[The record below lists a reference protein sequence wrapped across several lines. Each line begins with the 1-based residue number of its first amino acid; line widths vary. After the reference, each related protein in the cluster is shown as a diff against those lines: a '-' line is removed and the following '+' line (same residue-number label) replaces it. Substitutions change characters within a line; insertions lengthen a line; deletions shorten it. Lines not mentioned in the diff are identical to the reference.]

1 MQGKVPYF
9 ELRDRMARF
18 KALMDKESPDWELSV
33 IFGNIN
39 LYYFTGTM
47 QDGMLL
53 IPKEGEGEYWVR
65 RSFER
70 AKHESLF
77 PGIRPMGS
85 FRDAAKERGKLPEAV
100 YLETEVV
107 PVALFRRFR
116 KYFPCDDARPLDT
129 QVAKIRSV
137 KSVYELSLMEKAGK
151 IHRYVLED
159 YAPGI
164 LKEGMSEAEFGSAV
178 FTAML
183 REGHHGI
190 VRFGRFNCEIVVGQI
205 GFGESSIY
213 PTCFDGPGGCYGM
226 SPAAPILGSRDR
238 KLKSGDLVF
247 IDNACGV
254 DGYHTDKT
262 MTYMFGRSLPREAIA
277 IHERCISLQDQMAAL
292 LKPGN
297 IPSEIFKSVMESV
310 EPEFLNN
317 FMGFGSRRAQFLG
330 HGVGLQVDEMPVIAP
345 GFDEPL
351 QEGMVLALEPKKGI
365 REIGMV
371 GTENTYI
378 VTRSGG
384 RSITGDSSGLI
395 PVY

>member
-1 MQGKVPYF
+1 MQGKVPYS
-9 ELRDRMARF
+9 ELRGRMDRF
-18 KALMDKESPDWELSV
+18 IVLMDKENPGWELLV

-53 IPKEGEGEYWVR
+53 VPRDGEAEFWVR

-70 AKHESLF
+70 AREESLF
-77 PGIRPMGS
+77 PEIRPMGS
-85 FRDAAKERGKLPEAV
+85 FREAAKERRTFPEAV
-100 YLETEVV
+100 YLETEIV

-116 KYFPCDDARPLDT
+116 KYFPCRDAHPLDA
-129 QVAKIRSV
+129 QVAKVRAV
-137 KSVYELSLMEKAGK
+137 KSAYELSLLERAGE

-159 YAPGI
+159 WVPGI
-164 LKEGMSEAEFGSAV
+164 LQEGMSEAGFGSAV
-178 FTAML
+178 FSAMV

-226 SPAAPILGSRDR
+226 CPAAPVLGSRDR

-254 DGYHTDKT
+254 DGYQTDKT

-277 IHERCISLQDQMAAL
+277 IHECCLRIQDEMAAL

-297 IPSEIFKSVMESV
+297 IPSGIYASVMESV
-310 EPEFLNN
+310 EPAFLEN

-365 REIGMV
+365 PEIGMV
-371 GTENTYI
+371 GIENTYI

-384 RSITGDSSGLI
+384 RSITGNSPGLI

>member
-1 MQGKVPYF
+1 MQGKVPYS
-9 ELRDRMARF
+9 ELRGRMDRF
-18 KALMDKESPDWELSV
+18 KALMDKENPDWELSV

-39 LYYFTGTM
+39 VYYFTGTM

-53 IPKEGEGEYWVR
+53 LPRDGEAEYWVR

-70 AKHESLF
+70 ATHESLF
-77 PGIRPMGS
+77 PGIRQMNT
-85 FRDAAKERGKLPEAV
+85 FRDAVKERRKFPEAV

-116 KYFPCDDARPLDT
+116 KYFPCSEARPLDT
-129 QVAKIRSV
+129 QVAKIRAV
-137 KSVYELSLMEKAGK
+137 KSAYELSLMEQAGK

-159 YAPGI
+159 CVPGI
-164 LKEGMSEAEFGSAV
+164 LQEGMSEAEFGSAV
-178 FTAML
+178 FSAMV

-190 VRFGRFNCEIVVGQI
+190 VRFGRFNCEIVIGQI

-226 SPAAPILGSRDR
+226 SPAAPVLGSRTR
-238 KLKSGDLVF
+238 TLKRGDLVF

-254 DGYHTDKT
+254 DGYQTDKT

-277 IHERCISLQDQMAAL
+277 IHERCLSLQDELAAL

-310 EPEFLNN
+310 EPAFLEN

-345 GFDEPL
+345 NFNEPL

-378 VTRSGG
+378 VTPSGG
-384 RSITGDSSGLI
+384 RSITGNSRGLI

>member
-1 MQGKVPYF
+1 MQGKVPYS
-9 ELRDRMARF
+9 ELHGRMDRF
-18 KALMDKESPDWELSV
+18 KALMDKENPDWDLSV

-39 LYYFTGTM
+39 VYYFTGTM

-53 IPKEGEGEYWVR
+53 IPKDGEAEYWVR

-70 AKHESLF
+70 ARHESLF
-77 PGIRPMGS
+77 PGIRPMSS
-85 FRDAAKERGKLPEAV
+85 FRDAAKDRWEFPDAV

-107 PVALFRRFR
+107 PVALYRRFR
-116 KYFPCDDARPLDT
+116 KYFPCRDVRPLDT
-129 QVAKIRSV
+129 QVAKIRAV
-137 KSVYELSLMEKAGK
+137 KSAYELSLMEKAGK

-159 YAPGI
+159 YVPGI
-164 LKEGMSEAEFGSAV
+164 LQEGMSEAEFGSVV
-178 FTAML
+178 FSAMV

-226 SPAAPILGSRDR
+226 SPAAPLLGSRNR

-254 DGYHTDKT
+254 DGYQTDKT
-262 MTYMFGRSLPREAIA
+262 MTYMFGQSLPREAIA
-277 IHERCISLQDQMAAL
+277 IHERCLSLQDEMAAL

-297 IPSEIFKSVMESV
+297 IPSEIYNSVMESV
-310 EPEFLNN
+310 EPAFLEN
-317 FMGFGSRRAQFLG
+317 FMGFGDHRAPFLG

-345 GFDEPL
+345 GFNEPL
-351 QEGMVLALEPKKGI
+351 QEGMVLALEPKKGV

-384 RSITGDSSGLI
+384 RSITGNSRGLI

>member
-1 MQGKVPYF
+1 MQGKVPYS
-9 ELRDRMARF
+9 ELNDRMDRF
-18 KALMDKESPDWELSV
+18 ESLMDKENPDWELSV

-53 IPKEGEGEYWVR
+53 IPKEGEAEYWVR

-70 AKHESLF
+70 ARHESLF
-77 PGIRPMGS
+77 PGIKPMSS
-85 FRDAAKERGKLPEAV
+85 FRDAAKERGKLPEVV

-107 PVALFRRFR
+107 PVALFQRFR
-116 KYFPCDDARPLDT
+116 KYFPCGEARSLDR

-137 KSVYELSLMEKAGK
+137 KSVYELSLMERAGK

-159 YAPGI
+159 YVPGI
-164 LKEGMSEAEFGSAV
+164 LQEGMSEADFGSAV
-178 FTAML
+178 FSAMV

-226 SPAAPILGSRDR
+226 SPAAPILGSRNC
-238 KLKSGDLVF
+238 KLRSGDLVF

-254 DGYHTDKT
+254 DGYQTDKT
-262 MTYMFGRSLPREAIA
+262 MTYMFGRSLPGEVIA
-277 IHERCISLQDQMAAL
+277 IHERCLSLQDEMAAL

-310 EPEFLNN
+310 EPAFLDN
-317 FMGFGSRRAQFLG
+317 FMGFGSRRALFLG
-330 HGVGLQVDEMPVIAP
+330 HGVGLQVDELPVIAP
-345 GFDEPL
+345 GFNEPL

-365 REIGMV
+365 PEIGMV

-384 RSITGDSSGLI
+384 RSITGNSRGLI

>member
-1 MQGKVPYF
+1 MQGKVPYS
-9 ELRDRMARF
+9 ELRGRMDRF
-18 KALMDKESPDWELSV
+18 KALMDKENPDWEHSV
-33 IFGNIN
+33 IFGNVN

-53 IPKEGEGEYWVR
+53 IPKEGEAEYWVR

-70 AKHESLF
+70 AENESLF

-85 FRDAAKERGKLPEAV
+85 FRDAAKERAKLPEAV

-116 KYFPCDDARPLDT
+116 KYFPCGDARPLDS
-129 QVAKIRSV
+129 QVAKTRSV

-151 IHRYVLED
+151 IHRYVLEENI
-159 YAPGI
+159 PEI
-164 LKEGMSEAEFGSAV
+164 LQEGMSEAEFGSAV
-178 FTAML
+178 FSAMV
-183 REGHHGI
+183 REGHQGI

-205 GFGESSIY
+205 GFGENSIY

-238 KLKSGDLVF
+238 KLRSGDLVF

-254 DGYHTDKT
+254 DGYQTDKT

-277 IHERCISLQDQMAAL
+277 IHERCLSLQDEMAAL

-310 EPEFLNN
+310 EPGFLDN

-330 HGVGLQVDEMPVIAP
+330 HGVGLQVDEIPVIAP

-384 RSITGDSSGLI
+384 RSITGNSRGLI

>member
-1 MQGKVPYF
+1 M
-9 ELRDRMARF
+9 DRF
-18 KALMDKESPDWELSV
+18 KALMDKENPDWELSV

-39 LYYFTGTM
+39 VYYFTGTM

-53 IPKEGEGEYWVR
+53 LPRDGEVEYWVR

-70 AKHESLF
+70 ATHESLF
-77 PGIRPMGS
+77 PGIRPMNT
-85 FRDAAKERGKLPEAV
+85 FRDAAKERRKFPEAV

-116 KYFPCDDARPLDT
+116 KYFPCSEARPLDT
-129 QVAKIRSV
+129 QVAKIRAV
-137 KSVYELSLMEKAGK
+137 KSAYELSLMEQAGK

-159 YAPGI
+159 CVPGI
-164 LKEGMSEAEFGSAV
+164 LQEGMSEAEFGSAV
-178 FTAML
+178 FSAMV

-190 VRFGRFNCEIVVGQI
+190 VRFGRFNCEIVIGQI

-226 SPAAPILGSRDR
+226 SPAAPVLGSRTR
-238 KLKSGDLVF
+238 TLKRGDLVF

-254 DGYHTDKT
+254 DGYQTDKT

-277 IHERCISLQDQMAAL
+277 IHERCLSLQDELAAL

-310 EPEFLNN
+310 EPAFLEN

-330 HGVGLQVDEMPVIAP
+330 HGVGLQVDEIPVIAP
-345 GFDEPL
+345 NFDEPL

-378 VTRSGG
+378 VAPSGG
-384 RSITGDSSGLI
+384 RSITGNSRGLI